1 MKRQTLLNAI
11 HFLQRVVV
19 RGDDEAVLLR
29 TVEELQHE
37 LNKTNQKKAPSK
49 NTTGA

>member
-19 RGDDEAVLLR
+19 RGDDETVLLR
-29 TVEELQHE
+29 TVEELQTE
-37 LNKTNQKKAPSK
+37 LNKRQKGQHGNETAQR
-49 NTTGA
+49 